1 MEDLANI
8 GVPVHRH
15 PVTRQP
21 VLIAGA
27 SFLSETH
34 MSEEAQDKVK
44 KISADVVKALNNLSG
59 EDPEPRY
66 LLVEERHLRGLA
78 ESLELAAGAKRLE
91 VIKESILDEKEYIE
105 ELIKESYSMTFE
117 EGEALMER
125 ISHNKSVGAESRHG
139 TAQMSKT
146 GDKPHPAGQGP

>member
-1 MEDLANI
+1 
-8 GVPVHRH
+8 
-15 PVTRQP
+15 
-21 VLIAGA
+21 
-27 SFLSETH
+27 
-34 MSEEAQDKVK
+34 MSEVSRDKVN
-44 KISADVVKALNNLSG
+44 KIRTEVMKALSNLSSEG
-59 EDPEPRY
+59 PEPRY

-91 VIKESILDEKEYIE
+91 VIKESVLDEKKYIE

-125 ISHNKSVGAESRHG
+125 ISHNKSVGAESRRG

-146 GDKPHPAGQGP
+146 GDKPNPAG

>member
-91 VIKESILDEKEYIE
+91 VIKESVLDEKRYVE

-117 EGEALMER
+117 EGEVLVER
-125 ISHNKSVGAESRHG
+125 LSDNENVGAESHRGATQTHR
-139 TAQMSKT
+139 AKDKMNPT
-146 GDKPHPAGQGP
+146 G

>member
-1 MEDLANI
+1 
-8 GVPVHRH
+8 
-15 PVTRQP
+15 
-21 VLIAGA
+21 
-27 SFLSETH
+27 
-34 MSEEAQDKVK
+34 MSEVSRDKVK
-44 KISADVVKALNNLSG
+44 KIRAEIMKALSNLSS
-59 EDPEPRY
+59 ERPEPRY

-125 ISHNKSVGAESRHG
+125 MPDNKSVGAESRRG
-139 TAQMSKT
+139 TAQMSKA
-146 GDKPHPAGQGP
+146 GDKTNP

>member
-1 MEDLANI
+1 
-8 GVPVHRH
+8 
-15 PVTRQP
+15 
-21 VLIAGA
+21 
-27 SFLSETH
+27 

-44 KISADVVKALNNLSG
+44 RISAEVVKALNNLSG
-59 EDPEPRY
+59 EGPEPRY

-91 VIKESILDEKEYIE
+91 VIKESVLDEKEYVE

-125 ISHNKSVGAESRHG
+125 MSDNKSVDAESRHG
-139 TAQMSKT
+139 TAQT
-146 GDKPHPAGQGP
+146 RRAGDKTNPAG